1 MFAKNLVLAVVLAG
15 SCLAMP
21 AVKAADEKPFDT
33 VAVMEKQD
41 RIRRDATSG
50 AAGFSSLS
58 ADKRRELL
66 ERQEDL
72 IGIIDGRR
80 YEELTA
86 EERAQ
91 ASSEIAWIDSLA
103 RQVADERL
111 ICERT
116 KKSGTNRVE
125 RICMTAQQKREAQE
139 KAQKA
144 MEGRRISPQYD
155 NTSTRGL

>member
-1 MFAKNLVLAVVLAG
+1 MFSRNLVLAVVLAG

-21 AVKAADEKPFDT
+21 AANAADEKPFDT

-41 RIRRDATSG
+41 RIRRDVSAN

-58 ADKRRELL
+58 TDKRRELL
-66 ERQEDL
+66 ERQDAL

-80 YEELTA
+80 YDELSA

-91 ASSEIAWIDSLA
+91 ASSEIAWIDSVT

-116 KKSGTNRVE
+116 RKSGTNRVE
-125 RICMTAQQKREAQE
+125 RVCMTAQQKREARE
-139 KAQKA
+139 KAEKA
-144 MEGRRISPQYD
+144 MEGRRITPQYD